1 MGSFAVLLHEDKK
14 ASSTNVRKRLEGVFP
29 ESDYY
34 KFSDHVYLVT
44 GVLLTTDVMEKLKIT
59 EDEDA
64 YAAVLSLNGSFAGR
78 SWSKLWEWLREAD
91 ARQ

>member
-1 MGSFAVLLHEDKK
+1 MGTFAVLLHGEE
-14 ASSTNVRKRLEGVFP
+14 ASSANVRIRLEGVFP

-44 GVLLTTDVMEKLKIT
+44 GALLTSDVMEKLKIT

-91 ARQ
+91 ARR

>member
-1 MGSFAVLLHEDKK
+1 MGTFAVLLHEETE
-14 ASSTNVRKRLEGVFP
+14 SSANVGKRLEGVFP

-44 GVLLTTDVMEKLKIT
+44 GVHQTSDVMEKLEIT
-59 EDEDA
+59 EDENA

-78 SWSKLWEWLREAD
+78 SWSNLWGWLREAD
-91 ARQ
+91 ARR